1 VLLSTYANCC
11 LIDCNY
17 SATRPLLRTARIGE
31 TRLWR
36 TG

>member
-1 VLLSTYANCC
+1 VLLTTYAKCC
-11 LIDCNY
+11 LTDFNY
-17 SATRPLLRTARIGE
+17 SAIRPLLRTARIGE